1 MKDWEGDEYC
11 LYVNGG
17 EGSDLWSLLADW
29 SGSED
34 EREWPRH
41 IPRFSRL
48 IRCWQPL
55 GFIKVFWSDAWPA
68 DHTGEEVCGQELD
81 ELLADPSSWTYTEEP
96 TRWICVASGDRD
108 IQELE
113 EGMCGQEAVVSAS

>member
-1 MKDWEGDEYC
+1 MKDWQDDEYC

-29 SGSED
+29 SDSED
-34 EREWPRH
+34 ERERVKH
-41 IPRFSRL
+41 IPRFARL
-48 IRCWQPL
+48 IACWSRL
-55 GFIKVFWSDAWPA
+55 GFIKVFRSDEWPA
-68 DHTGEEVCGQELD
+68 DHTGEEVTGQELD
-81 ELLADPSSWTYTEEP
+81 ELLADPQSWEYTEEP

-113 EGMCGQEAVVSAS
+113 DGMCEQER